1 MHTAG
6 RAITLAEEEPGRRR
20 GPLGRLVVLGCVVA
34 LAVGGWLGVRELAGL
49 LVRQECRATAAGR
62 TVSFAPDQM
71 SNAATI
77 TAIAV
82 RRGLPARA
90 ATIALA
96 TAMQESKLR
105 NIDYG
110 DRDSLGLFQQRPSQ
124 GWGTP
129 EQVMDPEHATMKF
142 YDALVKV
149 PDWKTGEITK
159 VAQAVQRS
167 AAPEAY
173 AQHEPEARV
182 LASTLAGHSPA
193 ALGCRLTTEPVTGRA
208 ASLENALFTEYGLRP
223 HVGPRPGTLV
233 VQAPDDVMA
242 WSIAHWSAAKS
253 EDKGITRVEIAG
265 RTWTRAADD
274 AGFRWSG
281 GSGTAG
287 RTVVITVE

>member
-1 MHTAG
+1 MRTRG
-6 RAITLAEEEPGRRR
+6 GAITLAEETPGRR
-20 GPLGRLVVLGCVVA
+20 GPLGRLVVIGCVV
-34 LAVGGWLGVRELAGL
+34 LLTVGGWLGVQELRGL
-49 LVRQECRATAAGR
+49 LTRPECRATAAGR

-105 NIDYG
+105 NIAYG

-129 EQVMDPEHATMKF
+129 EQVMDPEHATMRF

-149 PDWKTGEITK
+149 PGWQTGEITK

-193 ALGCRLTTEPVTGRA
+193 ALGCRLTAEPVTGRSA
-208 ASLENALFTEYGLRP
+208 AVGDAMFTEYGLRP
-223 HVGPRPGTLV
+223 TAGSRPGTLV
-233 VQAPDDVMA
+233 VEAPDDVIA
-242 WSIAHWSAAKS
+242 WSIAHWNAAKS
-253 EDKGITRVEIAG
+253 DDFGITRVELAG
-265 RTWTRAADD
+265 RTWSRARDD

-281 GSGTAG
+281 GTATSG
-287 RTVVITVE
+287 RTVVVSLG